1 MSNLRRTRTDGRTTA
16 THLPARARRATD
28 GAECIGGVESG
39 GDVKGRPP
47 PACSLTTAT
56 NGPTDR
62 NPDRPPKDHH
72 TNCPNMPEEHR
83 EKEVSILHSCR
94 PPRASKKLDNIDS
107 RGWNPYSTLLSYEL
121 AEIKAGIQSIS
132 NPLNHALMQVAI
144 SLPREVGMS
153 RPPSVRDRL
162 IGGGIMST
170 LNK

>member
-16 THLPARARRATD
+16 THLPARVGRLTAQSALAALRAVETSKGDRRLQPDDRDQWA
-28 GAECIGGVESG
+28 
-39 GDVKGRPP
+39 
-47 PACSLTTAT
+47 
-56 NGPTDR
+56 DR

-94 PPRASKKLDNIDS
+94 PPRAPRAGKNLDNIDS

-162 IGGGIMST
+162 IGGGIMSN